1 MAQPPDDLFTA
12 PADLFEQEK
21 PKSKA
26 SQSFMDSVS
35 SYVPDTVKSGWE
47 FANKP
52 LSDYITSN
60 GQKIFDPKAAADFY
74 DVPSDEDWRIP
85 FTGGATW
92 KGLGAGLL
100 EGAGNVVSGF
110 TSPLNLATMGTLKGA
125 SSLAET
131 APVAARALGM
141 TGRAL
146 SVPVAATGAATA
158 LNPNLS
164 ASERLFGA
172 AQAAGGAAGVGSYPE
187 LPVRRTPKPN
197 ISPEFGDLTSA
208 DLAGLQSELN
218 RVSATRELPPPEQG
232 GLPPRPFDRRK
243 SVMDYQ
249 NLLDEGVKQSTPKTP
264 TTFDEIQKRMYELV
278 DKEQAGTLTDAELR
292 EAQALNKIWRNH
304 PEFGKDVPQGSF
316 GPSSEFAPKEETGL
330 ATREKVFE
338 PELVQ
343 EGAPQTREELVAS
356 GEKVPDFNKTKDNM
370 VWVDNLHA
378 KGFGGY
384 TDRTSAAFIEDTLRM
399 RAERLSQ
406 ESQPGYKEEAAK
418 KHQDWVDQA
427 TERNE
432 YEGHFTENGPNTR
445 PLSPEELTPEQRAV
459 QESHRAVRAHSDEYS
474 QWFSQQEEQLPE
486 GEYFKP
492 PPEVR
497 AKYDA
502 EQQRLKDIHDAN
514 YQAYKASKGIPREM
528 ADTLQIESGETGP
541 NASGESAAS
550 SEAMSRQKGMRDRGE
565 QYVVYDRAGRKR
577 VLVGP
582 EAVDYQPA
590 NGETYGIETPRGFV
604 KLTDNGGNT
613 STAGR
618 VLSPRRAKEYPGFKG
633 TEELP
638 STADEM
644 APPAELPRRQA
655 AEFGPVEE
663 PPVNSQRT
671 GQPRGG
677 SRGGGNQPPN
687 QPPTGGNP
695 PGAGGPPNP
704 PRQIAN
710 IANQVQAAAGLPA
723 AQKVGLIRQLLGAN
737 KALLTSWDLSAPG
750 RQGKAFLLNK
760 SWWTSLDDMAKAW
773 GSKQAADLIHDSIE
787 NHPSGLFKPGQTT
800 RGTRAPSFAEKV
812 GLELPLH
819 EEMFQNTAVGRLVDR
834 LGLINR
840 SSRAHTAFLNKV
852 RSDQFASFADQAKKV
867 GRDITQDIP
876 LAKAYA
882 KFINDATGRGSLNLG
897 QWKLQRNANV
907 LNDIFFAPKNMS
919 GQIRTW
925 NAVLNPIKYY
935 QADPV
940 LRKQALRSLF
950 AIAGTGLAVGEIA
963 KLVGGQVSDDPTS
976 ADFRKIKV
984 GNVRIDPFGG
994 YQQFPVAA
1002 MKLMMGESTSTTT
1015 GKRFD
1020 LTSTR
1025 YGAQTR
1031 GDVAERFF
1039 VNRLAP
1045 LPSFVWAW
1053 MNNRDFDG
1061 KPFEAKKALF
1071 ERTVPIVQK
1080 DIIDM
1085 IKEDPALAAVLAP
1098 STIMGLTGTQVYTGR

>member
-1 MAQPPDDLFTA
+1 MAQPPDDLFSQ
-12 PADLFEQEK
+12 PDDLFVQEK

-35 SYVPDTVKSGWE
+35 SYIPDTVKSGWE

-60 GQKIFDPKAAADFY
+60 GQRIFDPKAAADFY

-187 LPVRRTPKPN
+187 LPVRRTPTPN
-197 ISPEFGDLTSA
+197 IPPEFGDLTSA
-208 DLAGLQSELN
+208 DLAGLQNELN
-218 RVSATRELPPPEQG
+218 RVSGTRELPPPEQG
-232 GLPPRPFDRRK
+232 GLPPKPFDRRK

-249 NLLDEGVKQSTPKTP
+249 KVLDEGVEQST
-264 TTFDEIQKRMYELV
+264 
-278 DKEQAGTLTDAELR
+278 
-292 EAQALNKIWRNH
+292 
-304 PEFGKDVPQGSF
+304 
-316 GPSSEFAPKEETGL
+316 PKEETGL
-330 ATREKVFE
+330 AVREPEAVT
-338 PELVQ
+338 PELVE

-356 GEKVPDFNKTKDNM
+356 GEKVPDFNKTKDNL

-399 RAERLSQ
+399 RAERLSR
-406 ESQPGYKEEAAK
+406 ESQPGYKEKQAAE
-418 KHQDWVDQA
+418 HQAWSDRA
-427 TERNE
+427 TELSE
-432 YEGHFTENGPNTR
+432 YEGKFTENGPNTR
-445 PLSPEELTPEQRAV
+445 ALRDEELTPEQL
-459 QESHRAVRAHSDEYS
+459 AVRESYNKIRQHSDEYS
-474 QWFSQQEEQLPE
+474 SWFSEQEEKLPE

-492 PPEVR
+492 PPEVK

-502 EQQRLKDIHDAN
+502 EQAALKAEHEQL
-514 YQAYKASKGIPREM
+514 YEAYKASKGIPREM
-528 ADTLQIESGETGP
+528 ADTLQIESGEAGP

-618 VLSPRRAKEYPGFKG
+618 VLSPRRTKEYPGFKG
-633 TEELP
+633 TEEPP

-663 PPVNSQRT
+663 PPVTSQQT

-677 SRGGGNQPPN
+677 GRGDGNQPPN

-760 SWWTSLDDMAKAW
+760 SWWTSLDDMVKAW

-950 AIAGTGLAVGEIA
+950 AIAGTGLAVGEVA